1 MRTFSKIFG
10 MAGMRMGYI
19 MADPELIAK
28 MMRYDG
34 GMQSGA
40 LPLPSLACAT
50 ASLTAADLIAARRA
64 EMREARGMAIEHVRK
79 RGLTVIPTNANMF
92 MIDWKSV
99 PAYKMQAAFRTQSVE
114 IGRSWPIWPNT
125 SRVTVGSMDEMM
137 AFNAALDKVWT

>member
-1 MRTFSKIFG
+1 
-10 MAGMRMGYI
+10 MRMGYV
-19 MADPELIAK
+19 MARPDLIAK

-64 EMREARGMAIEHVRK
+64 EMREARAMAVDHVKK

-99 PAYKMQAAFRTQSVE
+99 PAAKMQAAFRTQSVE
-114 IGRSWPIWPNT
+114 IGRSWPVWPNT
-125 SRVTVGSMDEMM
+125 SRVTVGSMDEMV

>member
-19 MADPELIAK
+19 MARPDIIAK

-50 ASLTAADLIAARRA
+50 ASLTAADLIAARRE
-64 EMREARGMAIEHVRK
+64 EMRGGARHGHRACDK
-79 RGLTVIPTNANMF
+79 RGLTCFRPTPTC
-92 MIDWKSV
+92 S
-99 PAYKMQAAFRTQSVE
+99 
-114 IGRSWPIWPNT
+114 
-125 SRVTVGSMDEMM
+125 
-137 AFNAALDKVWT
+137 